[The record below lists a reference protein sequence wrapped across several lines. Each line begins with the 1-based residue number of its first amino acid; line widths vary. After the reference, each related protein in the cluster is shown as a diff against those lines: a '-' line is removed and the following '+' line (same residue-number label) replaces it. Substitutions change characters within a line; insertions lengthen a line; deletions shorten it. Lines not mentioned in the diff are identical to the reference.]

1 MGACSPLVRGT
12 YAHRSISRP
21 SFRDSSAHAQVV
33 FITAEKGKLTAC
45 ISAPD
50 PEPPFVTATALP
62 LMSVL
67 DFCLFT
73 TIWDDPKEFEAGRFA
88 ADISTIISVD
98 TGQLKGYRIV

>member
-12 YAHRSISRP
+12 YAHLSISRP
-21 SFRDSSAHAQVV
+21 SFRESSAHVQVV
-33 FITAEKGKLTAC
+33 FVAIGEGELTAC
-45 ISAPD
+45 TRAPD
-50 PEPPFVTATALP
+50 PEPPLVTATALP

-88 ADISTIISVD
+88 ADILAVTFVG
-98 TGQLKGYRIV
+98 TRQLEGHRAN